1 MAPSK
6 SRSRARIPAMARGR
20 AGTMLAALL
29 CAAVL
34 CVFEPAANAATS
46 AFELG
51 PAVPLAEP
59 SGGYVGKLK
68 LSPSHGPAGTPVAV
82 SGEGFPGEQEFQLVW
97 RTVAGHWKVTPAEF
111 HGREFA

>member
-1 MAPSK
+1 M
-6 SRSRARIPAMARGR
+6 PAMARGR

-51 PAVPLAEP
+51 PAVPLTEP

-68 LSPSHGPAGTPVAV
+68 LSPSHGPARTPVAG
-82 SGEGFPGEQEFQLVW
+82 SGEGVSREQEFQLVL
-97 RTVAGHWKVTPAEF
+97 RQGAGHRESTPAP
-111 HGREFA
+111 